1 MNADTTLLVKALD
14 GGVVDILP
22 PAYDR
27 VSTARYPAS
36 VGAVQFRDEDLPGIA
51 RTLAPGLFAEIRSVL
66 DGVLTQVA
74 TLRRELSED
83 EHAVAALDRITDDL
97 VDLQEDLLGGNR

>member
-36 VGAVQFRDEDLPGIA
+36 VGGVQFYEADLPDIA
-51 RTLAPGLFAEIRSVL
+51 RTLAPGLFADIRSVL

-74 TLRRELSED
+74 TLRRQLADDEQVVED
-83 EHAVAALDRITDDL
+83 LDRITDDL